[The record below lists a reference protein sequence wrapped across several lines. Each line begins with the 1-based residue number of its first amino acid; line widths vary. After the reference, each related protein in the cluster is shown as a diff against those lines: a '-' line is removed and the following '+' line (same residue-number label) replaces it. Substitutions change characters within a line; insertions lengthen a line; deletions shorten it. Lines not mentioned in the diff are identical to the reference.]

1 MRVGEILAWY
11 PAHVK
16 VRLYNDRT
24 GKKEDLTLPKENVAI
39 IENPLYSVM
48 NEPNST
54 AKRLIRKLNLLD
66 AVDEQSGSSK
76 LDIIIQLPYA
86 IKTQSQQKLAEKRK
100 KDIEDQLYNS
110 KYGIAYI
117 DGTEKVTQLN
127 RAAENNLMSQIEY
140 LTSMLYSQLG
150 VAESIINGTAT
161 EQEML
166 NYHNRTIEPILSA
179 ITDEFRRKFLTKT
192 ARTQGQTIFF
202 FQDPFKLVPTSQI
215 ADISDKLTRNEI
227 LSSNEVRAIIGY
239 KPSSDPA
246 ANELRNKNLNQ
257 STDAKQDSGSENTE
271 EEENQNGI

>member
-1 MRVGEILAWY
+1 
-11 PAHVK
+11 
-16 VRLYNDRT
+16 
-24 GKKEDLTLPKENVAI
+24 
-39 IENPLYSVM
+39 
-48 NEPNST
+48 
-54 AKRLIRKLNLLD
+54 
-66 AVDEQSGSSK
+66 
-76 LDIIIQLPYA
+76 
-86 IKTQSQQKLAEKRK
+86 
-100 KDIEDQLYNS
+100 
-110 KYGIAYI
+110 
-117 DGTEKVTQLN
+117 
-127 RAAENNLMSQIEY
+127 MSQIEY